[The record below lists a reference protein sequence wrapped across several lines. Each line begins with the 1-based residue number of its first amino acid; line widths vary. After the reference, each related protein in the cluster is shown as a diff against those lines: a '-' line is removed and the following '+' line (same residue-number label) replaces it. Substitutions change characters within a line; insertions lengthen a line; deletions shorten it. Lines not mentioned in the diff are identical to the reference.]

1 LHARRWLTALIILP
15 LLLLV
20 LFKGGHVLFVL
31 LLLVVNGLAQWEFLG
46 MFQPDADA
54 FRRLKAIILGSVLL
68 LSFCTAQRV
77 TTLCNPSGPLFVL
90 VGILFV
96 LLLFYL
102 IAYSHI
108 PDLSRDLMVNVL
120 ALLYIPLL
128 LGHFVWLRYL
138 SDGQWWVFWLLMVIM
153 AGDTGAFYAGRTWG
167 KTKLY
172 PEVSP
177 GKTWAGVAGGM
188 AAALIVGAAVGRW
201 ALPSMSLMGL
211 AMLALLLAV
220 VGLLGDLFES
230 MLKRQAQVK
239 DASEIL
245 PGHGGMLDRLDS
257 LLFAAPLVVYSLD
270 LRWWFIVPGLRVAQD
285 RATCRSAYDSFSAT
299 RDLCEAISLSY

>member
-1 LHARRWLTALIILP
+1 MHARRWLTALILLP
-15 LLLLV
+15 LLMLVLFRGGHVGFILLLLV
-20 LFKGGHVLFVL
+20 IS
-31 LLLVVNGLAQWEFLG
+31 GLAQWEFLG
-46 MFQPDADA
+46 MFQPETDAV
-54 FRRLKAIILGSVLL
+54 RRLKAIILGSVLL
-68 LSFCTAQRV
+68 MSFCTAQRV
-77 TTLCNPSGPLFVL
+77 NTLCNPSGPLFVL
-90 VGILFV
+90 VGVLFILF
-96 LLLFYL
+96 LFYL

-128 LGHFVWLRYL
+128 LGHFVWLRFL
-138 SDGQWWVFWLLMVIM
+138 SDGQWWIFWLLLVIM

-177 GKTWAGVAGGM
+177 GKTWVGVAGGL
-188 AAALIVGAAVGRW
+188 AAALIAGLALGRW
-201 ALPSMSLMGL
+201 ALPGTGL
-211 AMLALLLAV
+211 KTLAVLALLLAV

-239 DASEIL
+239 DTSEIL

-257 LLFAAPLVVYSLD
+257 LLFAAPLVVYIRL
-270 LRWWFIVPGLRVAQD
+270 FVIG
-285 RATCRSAYDSFSAT
+285 
-299 RDLCEAISLSY
+299 

>member
-1 LHARRWLTALIILP
+1 VGIIF
-15 LLLLV
+15 V
-20 LFKGGHVLFVL
+20 LF
-31 LLLVVNGLAQWEFLG
+31 
-46 MFQPDADA
+46 
-54 FRRLKAIILGSVLL
+54 
-68 LSFCTAQRV
+68 
-77 TTLCNPSGPLFVL
+77 
-90 VGILFV
+90 
-96 LLLFYL
+96 LFYL

-153 AGDTGAFYAGRTWG
+153 AGDTGAFYVGRTWG

-177 GKTWAGVAGGM
+177 GKTWAGVVGGI
-188 AAALIVGAAVGRW
+188 AAAVIVGLALGRW
-201 ALPSMSLMGL
+201 ALPGVSLAAL
-211 AMLALLLAV
+211 AWLALLLAV

-257 LLFAAPLVVYSLD
+257 LLFTAPLVVYIRLF
-270 LRWWFIVPGLRVAQD
+270 LIG
-285 RATCRSAYDSFSAT
+285 
-299 RDLCEAISLSY
+299 

>member
-1 LHARRWLTALIILP
+1 MHARRWLTALILLP

-20 LFKGGHVLFVL
+20 LFKGGHLFFGL
-31 LLLVVNGLAQWEFLG
+31 LILVVNGLAQWEFLG
-46 MFQPDADA
+46 MYQPEADP

-68 LSFCTAQRV
+68 LSFCTAQRA

-96 LLLFYL
+96 LFLFYL

-108 PDLSRDLMVNVL
+108 VDLTRDLMVNIL

-128 LGHFVWLRYL
+128 LGHFIWLRYL
-138 SDGQWWVFWLLMVIM
+138 NDGQWWIFWLLMVIM
-153 AGDTGAFYAGRTWG
+153 AGDTGAFYCGRTWG

-177 GKTWAGVAGGM
+177 GKTWAGAVGGLAVAV
-188 AAALIVGAAVGRW
+188 IVGVALGHW
-201 ALPSMSLMGL
+201 ALPRMGL
-211 AMLALLLAV
+211 TWLAALALVLAV

-230 MLKRQAQVK
+230 MLKRQAEVK
-239 DASEIL
+239 DTSGLL

-257 LLFAAPLVVYSLD
+257 LLFAAPVVVYVRIFL
-270 LRWWFIVPGLRVAQD
+270 LG
-285 RATCRSAYDSFSAT
+285 
-299 RDLCEAISLSY
+299 

>member
-46 MFQPDADA
+46 MFGPETDA

-68 LSFCTAQRV
+68 VSFCTAQRV

-96 LLLFYL
+96 LFLFYL

-177 GKTWAGVAGGM
+177 GKTWAGVAGGT
-188 AAALIVGAAVGRW
+188 AAAVIVGAALGRW

-211 AMLALLLAV
+211 AGLALLLAV

-257 LLFAAPLVVYSLD
+257 LLFAAPLVVYVRLF
-270 LRWWFIVPGLRVAQD
+270 LIG
-285 RATCRSAYDSFSAT
+285 
-299 RDLCEAISLSY
+299 

>member
-1 LHARRWLTALIILP
+1 LHARRWLTAVILLP

-20 LFKGGHVLFVL
+20 LFRGGHVSFVL
-31 LLLVVNGLAQWEFLG
+31 LILVVNGLAQWEFLG
-46 MFQPDADA
+46 MFGPDADA
-54 FRRLKAIILGSVLL
+54 FRRLKAIILGSVLIV
-68 LSFCTAQRV
+68 SFCTAQRV

-90 VGILFV
+90 VGILF
-96 LLLFYL
+96 LLFLFYL
-102 IAYSHI
+102 MAYGHIA
-108 PDLSRDLMVNVL
+108 DLSRDLMVNLL

-128 LGHFVWLRYL
+128 LGHLVWLRYL
-138 SDGQWWVFWLLMVIM
+138 SDGQWWVFWVLMVII

-177 GKTWAGVAGGM
+177 GKTWAGVVGGI
-188 AAALIVGAAVGRW
+188 AAAVIVGLALGRW
-201 ALPSMSLMGL
+201 ALPGMSLAAL
-211 AMLALLLAV
+211 AWLALLLAV

-257 LLFAAPLVVYSLD
+257 LLFTAPLVVYIRLF
-270 LRWWFIVPGLRVAQD
+270 LIG
-285 RATCRSAYDSFSAT
+285 
-299 RDLCEAISLSY
+299 

>member
-1 LHARRWLTALIILP
+1 MHARRWLTALIILP

-20 LFKGGHVLFVL
+20 LFKGGHILFVL
-31 LLLVVNGLAQWEFLG
+31 LLLVVNGLAQWEFLS
-46 MFQPDADA
+46 MFTPEAEA
-54 FRRLKAIILGSVLL
+54 FRRLKPIILGSVLL

-90 VGILFV
+90 VAILFV
-96 LLLFYL
+96 LFLFYL

-108 PDLSRDLMVNVL
+108 PDLSRDLMVNL
-120 ALLYIPLL
+120 LGLLYIPLL

-138 SDGQWWVFWLLMVIM
+138 GDGQWWVFWLLMVIM

-177 GKTWAGVAGGM
+177 GKTWAGVAGGL
-188 AAALIVGAAVGRW
+188 AAAVVVGAAVGRW
-201 ALPSMSLMGL
+201 ALPSMSVMGL
-211 AMLALLLAV
+211 GGLALLLAV

-257 LLFAAPLVVYSLD
+257 LFFAFPTTYLF
-270 LRWWFIVPGLRVAQD
+270 LRWVVDRGLP
-285 RATCRSAYDSFSAT
+285 
-299 RDLCEAISLSY
+299 

>member
-1 LHARRWLTALIILP
+1 VHARRWLTALILLP

-20 LFKGGHVLFVL
+20 LFKGGHLSFVL
-31 LLLVVNGLAQWEFLG
+31 LLLLVNGLAQWEFLG
-46 MFQPDADA
+46 MYQLEADA

-68 LSFCTAQRV
+68 LSFCTAQRA

-96 LLLFYL
+96 LFLFYL

-108 PDLSRDLMVNVL
+108 TDLSRDLMVNVL

-128 LGHFVWLRYL
+128 LGHFIWLRYL
-138 SDGQWWVFWLLMVIM
+138 SDGQWWIFWLLMVIM
-153 AGDTGAFYAGRTWG
+153 AGDTGAFYCGRTWG

-172 PEVSP
+172 PAVSP
-177 GKTWAGVAGGM
+177 GKTWAGVVGGL
-188 AAALIVGAAVGRW
+188 AAAVIVGAVLGSW
-201 ALPSMSLMGL
+201 ALPQMSLPRLAGL
-211 AMLALLLAV
+211 ALVLAV

-230 MLKRQAQVK
+230 MLKRQAEVK
-239 DASEIL
+239 DTSGLL

-257 LLFAAPLVVYSLD
+257 LLFAAPLTVYVRMFL
-270 LRWWFIVPGLRVAQD
+270 LG
-285 RATCRSAYDSFSAT
+285 
-299 RDLCEAISLSY
+299 